1 VVRRSLSV
9 STAKGR
15 ATARRARRRGFALI
29 DVIVGGILLAVG
41 LAAVLSLGAR
51 SMNLHQRGEREIIA
65 ATLLDDLLGTILA
78 EGPKDFPD
86 LHPMQGNCESPFED
100 FQFLI
105 EIDEGSS
112 GVPYR
117 IAVSVQHTATGDT
130 WTVETLIAPKL
141 GDEPDPER
149 MPLEPI
155 DREQR
160 YRDQEEAER
169 NG

>member
-1 VVRRSLSV
+1 MVTIRTASV
-9 STAKGR
+9 
-15 ATARRARRRGFALI
+15 ARRQRRRHRRGFALI

-86 LHPMQGNCESPFED
+86 LHEMQGTCESPFED
-100 FQFLI
+100 FQFLV

-117 IAVSVQHTATGDT
+117 IAVSVQHTGSGDT

-141 GDEPDPER
+141 GEEPDPER